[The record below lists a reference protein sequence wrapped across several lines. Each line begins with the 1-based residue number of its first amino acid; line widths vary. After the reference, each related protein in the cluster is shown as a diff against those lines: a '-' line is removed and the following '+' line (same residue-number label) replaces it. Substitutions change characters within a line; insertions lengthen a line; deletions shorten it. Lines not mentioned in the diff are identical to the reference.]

1 VGTECVREKKTLREK
16 NPNAKE
22 TNAITKPKPKNM
34 PDITTNQTTK
44 QDDDNNN
51 NKGDE
56 KIH

>member
-1 VGTECVREKKTLREK
+1 VCKKKNPREK

-22 TNAITKPKPKNM
+22 ANAITKPPKNM
-34 PDITTNQTTK
+34 PDITNQTTK
-44 QDDDNNN
+44 QDDN